1 MPISVVELPGAP
13 TLRAAR
19 TEGFVQTDVVSNGEQ
34 WQASTP
40 RRQLSADLADTAMP
54 KSHGATDLPDHLELG
69 EFVRGLAHDI
79 ANPLNAMAMNA
90 ELTKVLLDRGDAAGA
105 RDVLQRLLA
114 DCTRC
119 GRLIQSFQR
128 FGGALQASALE
139 NVSAATL
146 LQDSITQ
153 MQGELPDTGLEF
165 HIDGATDATLT
176 ADVPALVRALAGVLR
191 NAAEAGATTVT
202 LQVATP
208 ADAIIITITDNGSGI
223 EARWL
228 PRVSEPFFSTRRTHG
243 ASGLGLTLA
252 QEILRRHDGTLEIA
266 SVQGDGTT
274 VTVRL
279 PRS

>member
-1 MPISVVELPGAP
+1 
-13 TLRAAR
+13 
-19 TEGFVQTDVVSNGEQ
+19 
-34 WQASTP
+34 
-40 RRQLSADLADTAMP
+40 MP
-54 KSHGATDLPDHLELG
+54 KSRGTPDVPDHLELG

-90 ELTKVLLDRGDAAGA
+90 ELTKVLLERGDPSGA

-128 FGGALQASALE
+128 FGGALQPSAHE
-139 NVSAATL
+139 RVPAAML

-165 HIDGATDATLT
+165 DVHAATDATLS

-191 NAAEAGATTVT
+191 NAAEAGATTVK
-202 LQVATP
+202 LQAHEQ
-208 ADAIIITITDNGSGI
+208 ANAIVITIIDNGSGI

-228 PRVSEPFFSTRRTHG
+228 PRVCEPFFSTRRTHG

-252 QEILRRHDGTLEIA
+252 QEIVRRHGGTLEIA

-274 VTVRL
+274 VTVQL
-279 PRS
+279 PRA

>member
-1 MPISVVELPGAP
+1 MAN
-13 TLRAAR
+13 AR
-19 TEGFVQTDVVSNGEQ
+19 GVPH
-34 WQASTP
+34 A
-40 RRQLSADLADTAMP
+40 
-54 KSHGATDLPDHLELG
+54 PDHLELG

-90 ELTKVLLDRGDAAGA
+90 ELTKVLLDRGDSAGA

-128 FGGALQASALE
+128 FGGAMQASEREPTSLAM
-139 NVSAATL
+139 L

-153 MQGELPDTGLEF
+153 MQGELPDTGLQF
-165 HIDGATDATLT
+165 HIDSATDAQLNVD
-176 ADVPALVRALAGVLR
+176 APAFVRAIAGVLR
-191 NAAEAGATTVT
+191 NAAEAGATTVKMD
-202 LQVATP
+202 VAARP
-208 ADAIIITITDNGSGI
+208 NEIAITIADNGSGI

-228 PRVSEPFFSTRRTHG
+228 PRVSEPFFTTRRAHG

-252 QEILRRHDGTLEIA
+252 QEIARRHGGTLAIA
-266 SVQGDGTT
+266 SEQGAGTT
-274 VTVRL
+274 VTLQL